1 MTQQTTID
9 LIRHGEPVG
18 GRVYRGQIND
28 PLSEKGWQQM
38 RNAVENHHPWNQI
51 MSSTLSRCA
60 GFSNELSKTY
70 DIPLQ
75 FDKRFMEIGF
85 GDWEG
90 KSASQ
95 IRAENEIQFDAFFE
109 DPVKNTP
116 PNAES
121 LLEFEQRVLSAW
133 EELLVENE
141 GKHILLVGHAGVI
154 RMIIRHVLAMP
165 LQAMYRI
172 QVPNAGISRLTVGG
186 SKGQPQLIFHA
197 GSL

>member
-1 MTQQTTID
+1 MTQKTTID

-18 GRVYRGQIND
+18 GRLYRGQIND

-38 RNAVENHHPWNQI
+38 WTAVENHHPWQQI
-51 MSSTLSRCA
+51 VSSTLSRCSD
-60 GFSNELSKTY
+60 FSNEVSKLY
-70 DIPLQ
+70 DIPVR

-90 KSASQ
+90 KSATQ
-95 IRAENEIQFDAFFE
+95 IRAEDEAQFNAFFE

-121 LLEFEQRVLSAW
+121 MIAFEQRVLSAW
-133 EELLVENE
+133 EDLLVEDI
-141 GKHILLVGHAGVI
+141 GKHILLVGHAGMI

-165 LQAMYRI
+165 LEAMYRI
-172 QVPNAGISRLTVGG
+172 QVPNAGITRLTFGG
-186 SKGQPQLIFHA
+186 SRGQAQLIFHA